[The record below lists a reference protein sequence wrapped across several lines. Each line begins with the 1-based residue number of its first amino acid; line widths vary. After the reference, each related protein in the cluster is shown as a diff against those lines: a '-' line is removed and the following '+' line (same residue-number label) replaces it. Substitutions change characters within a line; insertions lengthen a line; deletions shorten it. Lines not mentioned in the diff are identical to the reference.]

1 MRLWL
6 FENVISLE
14 RKGREN
20 NMIILKKVCHN
31 NWLDCIEL
39 EVEENQKQFVNPN
52 IFSLAEAYVHSSI
65 NKKEAN
71 EYYRCIPLAIYNDE
85 LLIGF
90 TMITFEQE
98 HDFDGGPA
106 YEIYRLMIDK
116 KYQKKGYGTEALNKI
131 IEYIKTFPCGKA
143 ENIFAEWHP
152 LNTVIESV
160 CKKFGFEVV
169 GRDEEDGAIISKF
182 NIGIKGKQL

>member
-1 MRLWL
+1 
-6 FENVISLE
+6 
-14 RKGREN
+14 
-20 NMIILKKVCHN
+20 MIILKGVCHN

-39 EVEENQKQFVNPN
+39 EIEEEQKQFVNPN

-65 NKKEAN
+65 NEQEARA
-71 EYYRCIPLAIYNDE
+71 YYRCIPLAIYNNE

-98 HDFDGGPA
+98 HDFDGRPA

-131 IEYIKTFPCGKA
+131 IEYIKTFPCGEA
-143 ENIFAEWHP
+143 ENIFAEWHR
-152 LNTVIESV
+152 LNIVTEGL
-160 CKKFGFEVV
+160 CKRIGFDVV
-169 GRDEEDGAIISKF
+169 GIDEDDGAIISKL
-182 NIGIKGKQL
+182 NIGIKGKRL